1 MKAYRY
7 VYDKVT
13 INGKE
18 YTHTIPRLEIF
29 DFPLQPFKA
38 LGDSVKR
45 IQEAFRQIDEDTKR
59 LKEIYEE
66 EANEQNRDN

>member
-18 YTHTIPRLEIF
+18 YTHTIPRLEVYENSFIRSLLNAQQAMINF
-29 DFPLQPFKA
+29 GKA
-38 LGDSVKR
+38 LSK
-45 IQEAFRQIDEDTKR
+45 Q
-59 LKEIYEE
+59 
-66 EANEQNRDN
+66 